1 MRQETR
7 NRWAARVA
15 RWQTSGLTAKA
26 FAAQEGINAG
36 TLSFW
41 KWRLAQDAS
50 PAASTPPARRKP
62 RAPSRASTEAVR
74 FVEVLPTAPPVEATG
89 APFEVVVAGGRCIRV
104 PVCFDEAALA
114 RLLTVVEAR

>member
-7 NRWAARVA
+7 ERWAARVA
-15 RWQTSGLTAKA
+15 RWQASGLTAKA

-41 KWRLAQDAS
+41 KWRLAKEAP
-50 PAASTPPARRKP
+50 PATPAQPARRKP
-62 RAPSRASTEAVR
+62 KASRASAETVR
-74 FVEVLPTAPPVEATG
+74 FVEVLPAPPQREEAAD

-104 PVCFDEAALA
+104 PACFDEAALA
-114 RLLTVVEAR
+114 RLLAVVEVR